1 MWIHIM
7 GRYETRYRRKLNMLE
22 PGTRMLK
29 LSAILAAAGLCA
41 LFKWTLAARLLA
53 PVAGLIAGILLLLV
67 AVELHQDKVLNEIAA
82 QEALDMPRDS
92 LIAKLHPPRTARR
105 NGGIPMNNRIDKE
118 RIHLMSPCATVCAA
132 GSH

>member
-7 GRYETRYRRKLNMLE
+7 RRYETRYRRKLNMLE

-29 LSAILAAAGLCA
+29 LSAILAAAAGLCA

-53 PVAGLIAGILLLLV
+53 LAAGLIAGILLLLV

-82 QEALDMPRDS
+82 QEALDMAARFPLRE
-92 LIAKLHPPRTARR
+92 LHPPRTARR
-105 NGGIPMNNRIDKE
+105 NGGSPMNNRLTKDD
-118 RIHLMSPCATVCAA
+118 SSDVPCATGRAA
-132 GSH
+132 GA

>member
-92 LIAKLHPPRTARR
+92 LIAKLHPHRTARR

-118 RIHLMSPCATVCAA
+118 RIHLMSPCATVCDA

>member
-1 MWIHIM
+1 MWIRIM

-29 LSAILAAAGLCA
+29 LSAILAAAAGLCA

-53 PVAGLIAGILLLLV
+53 LAAGLIAGILLLLV

-82 QEALDMPRDS
+82 QEADGARHPSRCGETAERSFKHSRRDE
-92 LIAKLHPPRTARR
+92 
-105 NGGIPMNNRIDKE
+105 NR
-118 RIHLMSPCATVCAA
+118 
-132 GSH
+132 